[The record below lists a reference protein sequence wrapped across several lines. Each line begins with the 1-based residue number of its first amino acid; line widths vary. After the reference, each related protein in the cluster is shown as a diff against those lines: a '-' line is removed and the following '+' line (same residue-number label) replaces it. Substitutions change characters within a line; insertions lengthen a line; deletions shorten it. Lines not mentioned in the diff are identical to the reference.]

1 MKQIRR
7 RLLWDGALLVL
18 ALASGISVFLAR
30 RCNSLVSRSDTATL
44 LFPSLSGG
52 PPHSLSVTREGMT
65 VRVVNQSKDSDSPV
79 WYAESPWNREGDLA
93 TIDSVITTLRD
104 LQVVRRLSI
113 GPQAT
118 ANLTGLGLDR
128 PQSTW
133 QIELNGALCTL
144 KVGANAPPPRSG
156 TYIEVVGPS
165 PSARQFFVVSGDIS
179 QLTLQPERLL
189 ESRLL
194 PYVPSDVRM
203 LKVDSERNHG
213 TYQFDTSRA
222 RWFESDG
229 QHRRIS
235 REKIEKLLFDLTN
248 LKSEHFLSP
257 RDDDQS
263 KHGRALATVILE
275 LEKPRTQ
282 VAVELYDSCGKWPE
296 LSTFRISGA
305 KGVAACTSAPGL
317 ATALTEAAPSWIDD
331 RLFSVR
337 TDEIE
342 SLRVELD
349 GHSLELEREEYGFLL
364 SGPQPRRID
373 VDTGNE
379 LLQTLTSIHG
389 VMIDPASDNAH
400 ADLKANN
407 FILVR
412 SAVVGAT
419 DRYEERVLIGPEQ
432 SGGQRWAKRVADSTF
447 LRLDAKASSSLKLES
462 KLMAP
467 QPSSDPL

>member
-30 RCNSLVSRSDTATL
+30 RCNSLVSTSDTPTL

-52 PPHSLSVTREGMT
+52 PPHGLSVNREGMT
-65 VRVVNQSKDSDSPV
+65 VRVVNQSTDSDSPV
-79 WYAESPWNREGDLA
+79 WRADSPWNREGDLA
-93 TIDSVITTLRD
+93 TIDSVVTTLRD
-104 LQVVRRLSI
+104 LQVVRKLSI
-113 GPQAT
+113 GPQVT
-118 ANLTGLGLDR
+118 ANVTSYGLAR

-133 QIELNGALCTL
+133 QIELNGALFTL
-144 KVGANAPPPRSG
+144 KVGADAPQPRGG
-156 TYIEVVGPS
+156 TYIEVDGPS
-165 PSARQFFVVSGDIS
+165 PNARQFFVVSGDIS

-194 PYVPSDVRM
+194 PYVPSDVRR
-203 LKVDSERNHG
+203 LRVDSERNHSI
-213 TYQFDTSRA
+213 YQFDTSRA
-222 RWFESDG
+222 RWFEANG

-235 REKIEKLLFDLTN
+235 REKMEKLLFDLTN
-248 LKSEHFLSP
+248 LKGEHFLSP
-257 RDDDQS
+257 LDDDQS
-263 KHGRALATVILE
+263 KRGSALATVVLE
-275 LEKPRTQ
+275 LEESRTK
-282 VAVELYDSCGKWPE
+282 VAVELYQSCGKWPE
-296 LSTFRISGA
+296 LSTFRVSGA
-305 KGVAACTSAPGL
+305 KGVAACANAQGL

-342 SLRVELD
+342 SLRVDLD
-349 GHSLELEREEYGFLL
+349 GHSVELEREEYGFLL

-373 VDTGNE
+373 VDAGNE
-379 LLQTLTSIHG
+379 LLQALTSIHG
-389 VMIDPASDNAH
+389 KLVDPASEIAK
-400 ADLKANN
+400 ADLEANN

-419 DRYEERVLIGPEQ
+419 DRYEERVLVGPEQ
-432 SGGQRWAKRVADSTF
+432 SGSQRWAKRVTDSTF
-447 LRLDAKASSSLKLES
+447 LHLDAKASSSLKLEP
-462 KLMAP
+462 KLPMP